1 MQHVLKKAMVGGVFP
16 SWLGH
21 IQCAS
26 SLERNFLYDEI
37 FVQKSYLKHGI
48 QLKAGD
54 CVVDVGA
61 NVGLFT
67 LFASHAVAGSCGSK
81 KGRVLCIEPVP
92 DTFRCLK
99 NNLSMYTA
107 WCEAHGE
114 NVATFVPL
122 CLAVGNNDEVHEK
135 QGMFNYFPRAQ
146 GWNAMERVADMEGM
160 KKDLKIF
167 IDNSIQNGR
176 TSLPGWLVWIG
187 HVLKV
192 HVPLLYGLVI
202 RLATWYLLLGAR
214 KVSCQVTTLSEILRC
229 HDIERV
235 DLLKIDAEGSELLIV
250 QGIEPVHWDTCIK
263 AMVAEVHEKN
273 LKDFVQMARENFDTV
288 VAEQADDMR
297 GTSLWMVFC
306 R

>member
-1 MQHVLKKAMVGGVFP
+1 MVVGVFP
-16 SWLGH
+16 SWLNH

-26 SLERNFLYDEI
+26 SLEKNFLYDEI
-37 FVQKSYLKHGI
+37 FVQKCYLKHGI

-67 LFASHAVAGSCGSK
+67 LFASHAVAGSGGSR
-81 KGRVLCIEPVP
+81 KGKVLCIEPVP
-92 DTFRCLK
+92 HTFRCLK
-99 NNLSMYTA
+99 DNLSMYTS
-107 WCEAHGE
+107 WCETHGE
-114 NVATFVPL
+114 NAATFVPL
-122 CLAVGNNDEVHEK
+122 CLAVGNPSVHATDDGQ
-135 QGMFNYFPRAQ
+135 QGVFNYFPHAQ
-146 GWNAMERVADMEGM
+146 GWNAMDSVADMEGM

-167 IDNSIQNGR
+167 IDNSIRNES

-187 HVLKV
+187 HVLKGY
-192 HVPLLYGLVI
+192 VPFLYGLVI

-214 KVSCQVTTLSEILRC
+214 KVSCHVTTLSEILRS

-250 QGIEPVHWDTCIK
+250 QGIESVHWETCIK

-273 LKDFVQMARENFDTV
+273 LKEFVQLARETFNTV

>member
-1 MQHVLKKAMVGGVFP
+1 
-16 SWLGH
+16 
-21 IQCAS
+21 
-26 SLERNFLYDEI
+26 
-37 FVQKSYLKHGI
+37 
-48 QLKAGD
+48 
-54 CVVDVGA
+54 
-61 NVGLFT
+61 
-67 LFASHAVAGSCGSK
+67 
-81 KGRVLCIEPVP
+81 
-92 DTFRCLK
+92 
-99 NNLSMYTA
+99 MYTA

-114 NVATFVPL
+114 NMATFVPL

-135 QGMFNYFPRAQ
+135 QGVFNYFPRAQ
-146 GWNAMERVADMEGM
+146 GWNTMERVADMEGM

-167 IDNSIQNGR
+167 IDNSIQNGS

-273 LKDFVQMARENFDTV
+273 LKDFVQLARENFDTV